1 MDVFGIL
8 GRNFFQ
14 GGGGGGGEGKECKT
28 QENSIFLRKGK
39 TVISMGKSEIF
50 LDLR

>member
-1 MDVFGIL
+1 MDVCGIL

-14 GGGGGGGEGKECKT
+14 GGECKT

-39 TVISMGKSEIF
+39 MVISMGKSEIF